1 MEDILKKL
9 IEYPTISESSNINL
23 MNYIDNYLKKFDIK
37 GKLIQGEKNQFN
49 YHCMIGPNKDGGII
63 FSGHT
68 DVVPVEGQDWMS
80 NPFKLLKKIIN
91 IMVEV
96 HVT

>member
-9 IEYPTISESSNINL
+9 IEYPTISESNNIDL
-23 MNYIDNYLKKFDIK
+23 MNYIDSYLKKFNVK
-37 GKLIQGEKNQFN
+37 GKLIQGGKNQFN
-49 YHCMIGPNKDGGII
+49 FHCVIGPNKDGGII

-96 HVT
+96 HVI